1 MSTELV
7 FIKGERL
14 ILRPLLEEDF
24 TAEYLSW
31 LNDPEVNRFSQRRPY
46 PVGYEGM
53 VSWPRSLEKNP
64 REGFVLAMIAQDK
77 IHIGNISLTGI
88 HPVNRIAEISI
99 LVGRRDYWGQGY
111 GAEAVDLLTRHAF
124 EALNLRLVHA
134 GTFSPGFRRLVEKL
148 GWQQEGCLKERVYA
162 QGEYHDVTL
171 HALSRAEFE
180 KRKQEETLRA

>member
-1 MSTELV
+1 
-7 FIKGERL
+7 
-14 ILRPLLEEDF
+14 
-24 TAEYLSW
+24 
-31 LNDPEVNRFSQRRPY
+31 
-46 PVGYEGM
+46 M

-124 EALNLRLVHA
+124 EALNLRLVPRRNLQPGLPPPGGKA
-134 GTFSPGFRRLVEKL
+134 GLATGGLPQGKGLCPG
-148 GWQQEGCLKERVYA
+148 
-162 QGEYHDVTL
+162 
-171 HALSRAEFE
+171 
-180 KRKQEETLRA
+180 